1 MLAGC
6 RKFHALLTI
15 VAMIAS
21 GLYASI
27 AMALDLG
34 QLRVNSAL
42 NEPLDATIQLFELD
56 GLSENQILVGMG
68 SSDDFDLA
76 DLDRADIVDDIVFEI
91 IDMDSETGVLIISSS
106 EPVVEPFLNMVISV
120 RWPSGRLIRNYTA
133 LIDSPQFASDEQKE
147 IPGDLPQALAVDEND
162 PEPFAEQVAPAAEE
176 VGETVAEVVE
186 PEASEGKTVTIES
199 GDTLY
204 EIAARSRPSTSVSVE
219 QTMMAIQ
226 RINPDAFIDNNVNM
240 IRAGEVIRI
249 PSAREIGSI
258 DQSQALNQ
266 IALQNQAASTQP
278 LALSDNNAAVA
289 EQGND
294 ELTILSGEDG
304 EDFLTGGSD
313 LAETIAAL
321 ENQLAISEENLDRAR
336 LENQELRS
344 RFAELEE
351 QVEILQNII
360 ALQDERLAQLQADLA
375 ASAAED
381 PLPAESVA
389 AQVADTPAQP
399 PQQNDYLMEL
409 IDHAFE
415 NTVVLLSSLVALI
428 LLVVGFLVW
437 RRRAAQT
444 ELEDYEFGGN
454 VVADEPEAF
463 DEGDEIEIDF
473 SRDKDEQAPL
483 ATAFEEIDAQ
493 IEEETYAPAED
504 DFSDDFDP
512 DNIDSSLFEQDDDE
526 SAEAPITDRDE
537 SSTKL
542 DLAVAY
548 EAMGDMEGAKEILKE
563 VIAEGNENQIAEAKK
578 LLEKWE
584 SS

>member
-56 GLSENQILVGMG
+56 GLSENQILVGIG

-91 IDMDSETGVLIISSS
+91 IVMDSETGVLIISSS

-133 LIDSPQFASDEQKE
+133 LIDSPQFASDEQKA

-186 PEASEGKTVTIES
+186 PEAPEGKTVTIES

-278 LALSDNNAAVA
+278 LAFSDNNAAVA

-304 EDFLTGGSD
+304 EDFLTGDSD

-375 ASAAED
+375 ASAAEE
-381 PLPAESVA
+381 PVPAESVA

-399 PQQNDYLMEL
+399 PQQNDYLMGL
-409 IDHAFE
+409 IDQAFE
-415 NTVVLLSSLVALI
+415 NTVVL
-428 LLVVGFLVW
+428 
-437 RRRAAQT
+437 
-444 ELEDYEFGGN
+444 
-454 VVADEPEAF
+454 
-463 DEGDEIEIDF
+463 
-473 SRDKDEQAPL
+473 
-483 ATAFEEIDAQ
+483 
-493 IEEETYAPAED
+493 
-504 DFSDDFDP
+504 
-512 DNIDSSLFEQDDDE
+512 
-526 SAEAPITDRDE
+526 
-537 SSTKL
+537 
-542 DLAVAY
+542 
-548 EAMGDMEGAKEILKE
+548 
-563 VIAEGNENQIAEAKK
+563 
-578 LLEKWE
+578 
-584 SS
+584 